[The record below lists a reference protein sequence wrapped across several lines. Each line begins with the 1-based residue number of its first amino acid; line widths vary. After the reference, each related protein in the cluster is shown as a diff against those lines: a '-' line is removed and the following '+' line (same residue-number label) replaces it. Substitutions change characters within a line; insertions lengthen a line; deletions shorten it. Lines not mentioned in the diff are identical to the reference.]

1 MCQHAGGFLAECRGI
16 SSNIALTGAAGHSQA
31 KKEPTMATISPDRIA
46 VSTWSLHR
54 LLGTTYPHDLTTTE
68 IGPMQ
73 ETYGEGEESLLGL
86 PSVLANHGYHRLEIV
101 SFHLRS
107 RDKVYLGE
115 LRDQLRI
122 SEVRLQTLLID
133 AGDISDPEHGARA
146 TAWIAS
152 WLEIAN
158 ELGAENARIIA
169 GKQKPTRD
177 ALDRSVKA
185 LTALADGNAGSPVR
199 LVTENWFDLLAEP
212 AHVHYLLDR
221 LDGRVGLL
229 GDFGNWGG
237 DNKYSDLQSIFG
249 RAELCHAKAS
259 FAGGELDEADYGAC
273 VTLAEQAG
281 YKGPYTLIFDNEIP
295 GEWHGLATERDF
307 ITSRDV

>member
-1 MCQHAGGFLAECRGI
+1 MAQI
-16 SSNIALTGAAGHSQA
+16 SA
-31 KKEPTMATISPDRIA
+31 DRIA

-54 LLGTTYPHDLTTTE
+54 LLGTTYPHDLSTTE

-73 ETYGEGEESLLGL
+73 ETYGEGDESLLGL

-107 RDKVYLGE
+107 RDPVYLGE
-115 LRDQLRI
+115 LRDQLKI
-122 SEVRLQTLLID
+122 ANVKLQTLLID
-133 AGDISDPEHGARA
+133 AGDISDPEHGARDQ
-146 TAWIAS
+146 AWIAS
-152 WLEIAN
+152 WIEIAN

-185 LTALADGNAGSPVR
+185 LTALADGNAGSDVR

-212 AHVHYLLDR
+212 AHVNFLLDK
-221 LDGRVGLL
+221 LDGRIGLL
-229 GDFGNWGG
+229 GDFGNWSGPE
-237 DNKYSDLQSIFG
+237 KYADLKSIFG

-259 FAGGELDEADYGAC
+259 FIDGDLDESDYGQC
-273 VTLAEQAG
+273 VALAEEAG
-281 YKGPYTLIFDNEIP
+281 YKGPYTLIFDSEFPN
-295 GEWHGLATERDF
+295 EWHGLGVERDF
-307 ITSRDV
+307 ILSRDV

>member
-1 MCQHAGGFLAECRGI
+1 MAQ
-16 SSNIALTGAAGHSQA
+16 IAA
-31 KKEPTMATISPDRIA
+31 DRIA

-54 LLGTTYPHDLTTTE
+54 LLGMTYPHDLTTNE
-68 IGPMQ
+68 VGPMQ

-107 RDKVYLGE
+107 RDPIYLGE
-115 LRDQLRI
+115 LRDQLKI
-122 SEVRLQTLLID
+122 AEVRLQTLLID
-133 AGDISDPEHGARA
+133 AGDISHPQDGARDQK
-146 TAWIAS
+146 WIAG
-152 WLEIAN
+152 WIEVAN

-212 AHVHYLLDR
+212 AHVHFLLDK
-221 LDGRVGLL
+221 LDGRIGLL

-237 DNKYSDLQSIFG
+237 PNKYSDLKSIFG
-249 RAELCHAKAS
+249 RAELCHAKAN
-259 FAGGELDEADYGAC
+259 FIDGDLDEADYGAC
-273 VTLAEQAG
+273 VRLAEEAG
-281 YKGPYTLIFDNEIP
+281 YTGPYTLIFDSDVPN
-295 GEWHGLATERDF
+295 EWHGLATERDF
-307 ITSRDV
+307 ITTRDV

>member
-1 MCQHAGGFLAECRGI
+1 
-16 SSNIALTGAAGHSQA
+16 
-31 KKEPTMATISPDRIA
+31 MATISPDRIA

-54 LLGTTYPHDLTTTE
+54 LLGTVYPHDLTTPE
-68 IGPMQ
+68 VGP
-73 ETYGEGEESLLGL
+73 ETPTYGEGEESLLGL
-86 PSVLANHGYHRLEIV
+86 PSVLANHGYRRLEIV

-115 LRDQLRI
+115 LRDQLKV
-122 SEVRLQTLLID
+122 SDVRLQTLLID
-133 AGDISDPEHGARA
+133 AGDISHPEHGARDQK
-146 TAWIAS
+146 WIAG
-152 WLEIAN
+152 WIEIAN

-185 LTALADGNAGSPVR
+185 LAALADGNAGSPVR

-212 AHVHYLLDR
+212 AHVHYLLDK
-221 LDGRVGLL
+221 LEGRIGLL

-237 DNKYSDLQSIFG
+237 DNKYSDLKSIFG

-259 FAGGELDEADYGAC
+259 FIDGDLDEADYGAC
-273 VTLAEQAG
+273 VTLAEEAG
-281 YKGPYTLIFDNEIP
+281 YKGPYTLIFDSEIP

>member
-1 MCQHAGGFLAECRGI
+1 MAQI
-16 SSNIALTGAAGHSQA
+16 SS
-31 KKEPTMATISPDRIA
+31 DRIA

-54 LLGTTYPHDLTTTE
+54 LLGTTYPHDLSTTA

-73 ETYGEGEESLLGL
+73 ESYGAGEESLLGL

-107 RDKVYLGE
+107 RDPVYLAE
-115 LRDQLRI
+115 LKDQLRI
-122 SEVRLQTLLID
+122 ANVTLQTLLID
-133 AGDISDPEHGARA
+133 AGDISHPEHGERDRN
-146 TAWIAS
+146 WIAG
-152 WLEIAN
+152 WIEVAN
-158 ELGAENARIIA
+158 QLGAENARIIA

-185 LTALADGNAGSPVR
+185 LSSLADSNAGSSVQ

-212 AHVHYLLDR
+212 AHVHYLLDK
-221 LDGRVGLL
+221 LDGRIGLL

-237 DNKYSDLQSIFG
+237 ATKYADLKSIFG

-259 FAGGELDEADYGAC
+259 FIDGDLDEADYGAC
-273 VTLAEQAG
+273 VRLAEEAG
-281 YKGPYTLIFDNEIP
+281 YTGPYTLIFDSEIP
-295 GEWHGLATERDF
+295 SEWHGLGIERDF
-307 ITSRDV
+307 ITSLDLPGV